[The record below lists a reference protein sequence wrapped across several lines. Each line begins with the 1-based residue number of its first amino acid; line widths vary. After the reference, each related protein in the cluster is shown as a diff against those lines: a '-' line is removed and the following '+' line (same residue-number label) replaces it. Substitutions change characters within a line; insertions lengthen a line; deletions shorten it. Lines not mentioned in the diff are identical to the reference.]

1 MNFTGKHQMEPETKD
16 KLFIPFFKPSF
27 SGEEE
32 RAVLDVIHSGWLTT
46 GKEALAFEKEFAGF
60 IGAREALAVNSASS
74 GLLLALE
81 AFGTRSGTKTATTPY
96 TFISTATSSLH
107 LGAEVV
113 YCDIEKDSYNIDP
126 NRLEDVFKKEKN
138 IRTVIPVHVAG
149 NLCAME
155 DINAC
160 AEKNNAAVIEDAAHA
175 FPAKSPAGFAGT
187 LADAAVFSFYATKTI
202 TTGEGGMI
210 TLKDREKSELIKK
223 LRSNGIDRAVWN
235 RYTEKEAS
243 WKYDVTCAGWK
254 CNMPDI
260 LAAIGRIQLKKADL
274 FLQQRKKIA
283 DKFNEAFSGFD
294 FLRIPP
300 DSPGNAWHLYLLRIK
315 PEKLNVTRDDFA
327 RELQREGLGIS
338 VHFIPHFDFTFIKKR
353 YGLSRSDFPN
363 AAEKADTTISLP
375 FWPGMNEEEIQY
387 VIDRVTK
394 IGAKYYRKS

>member
-1 MNFTGKHQMEPETKD
+1 METKPAD
-16 KLFIPFFKPSF
+16 KPFIPFFKPSF
-27 SGEEE
+27 SEEE
-32 RAVLDVIHSGWLTT
+32 ENAVLNVIRSGWLTT
-46 GKEALAFEKEFAGF
+46 GKEALAFEKEFADF
-60 IGAREALAVNSASS
+60 IGAPEALSVNSASS

-81 AFGTRSGTKTATTPY
+81 AFGIGPGTKTVTTPY

-107 LGAEVV
+107 LGAEIV
-113 YCDIEKDSYNIDP
+113 YCDIEKDSYSIDLE
-126 NRLEDVFKKEKN
+126 RLEDVFKKEKK
-138 IRTVIPVHVAG
+138 IKAVVPVHIGG
-149 NLCAME
+149 NLCPME

-160 AEKNNAAVIEDAAHA
+160 AKRYNAVVIEDAAHA
-175 FPAKSPAGFAGT
+175 FPAKTKTGFAGT
-187 LADAAVFSFYATKTI
+187 LADAGVFSFYATKTI

-210 TLKDREKSELIKK
+210 TLKNPEKAGVIKT

-260 LAAIGRIQLKKADL
+260 LAAIGRIQLKKAEA
-274 FLQQRKKIA
+274 FLERRKMIA
-283 DKFNEAFSGFD
+283 GIFNEAFSGYD

-300 DSPGNAWHLYLLRIK
+300 DSTGNAWHLYLLRIK
-315 PEKLNVTRDDFA
+315 PEKLLVTRDEFA
-327 RELQREGLGIS
+327 KELQKEGLGIS

-375 FWPGMNEEEIQY
+375 FWPGMNEEEIHY

-394 IGAKYYRKS
+394 IGAKYYKKS